1 MQLDDIKSIWLV
13 RHNETGILYVKKKI
27 QLYNKEVY
35 FQLQNSCIPN
45 IPGII
50 LCVEEEDGLTVIEE
64 YIHGISLEKALEKH
78 QKEIERQFKKKIYA
92 EKKLA
97 NKQRQDSERQA
108 KINARRERAS
118 FTFSKRSLPSGVRV
132 TPRELRLKRI
142 VSRFCSNFWIALLMA
157 G

>member
-1 MQLDDIKSIWLV
+1 MWK
-13 RHNETGILYVKKKI
+13 Y
-27 QLYNKEVY
+27 
-35 FQLQNSCIPN
+35 
-45 IPGII
+45 
-50 LCVEEEDGLTVIEE
+50 DGLFKLLVKDSRFIP
-64 YIHGISLEKALEKH
+64 YIIPVLNPHDSLDLQEKH

-118 FTFSKRSLPSGVRV
+118 FTFSKRSSPSGVKV

-142 VSRFCSNFWIALLMA
+142 VSRFCSNFWIALLIA